1 MERSEPTFLLPPDAL
16 TGMDSAGTQVGT
28 EGQSVDQAVLQKT
41 QAELMRFQELLAQVG
56 RELAEPLTTA
66 LERIDALVGT
76 GKIDRAGLRALLAEV
91 TQARQA
97 GIQCQQITRLA
108 TGRVHPSHER
118 IHLTNTLQSVLAH
131 RSRELQA
138 RGISV
143 HQTLEP
149 VEVRVDASMLF
160 AMLNGL
166 IDWAMGCAR
175 GAIEWSLSMQ
185 PWPAHGILRLRV
197 VTGAIDQWAGEA
209 EGAQAPAPEGLQALS
224 WHLADQY
231 ARNMGL
237 QVQRSVMPWHVDVQI
252 EFPGTVPHTLLDDSL
267 ELHTEAPGFSSTL
280 NSRPLAGSHVL
291 VVAARRD
298 LRLLIR
304 ESMRAMGLGVDF
316 VSTVT
321 EAVSFCRDALPHALI
336 FESSLKGMR
345 LDQLLDSI
353 RLDAPD
359 VVAIEVMEEG
369 RLFELS
375 DQSPT
380 GMARVGREALLDS
393 LPAALVHELTRVG

>member
-1 MERSEPTFLLPPDAL
+1 MERSEPIFELPHDNLL
-16 TGMDSAGTQVGT
+16 GGDSSGWAPGT
-28 EGQSVDQAVLQKT
+28 EGQSVDQAVLQRT
-41 QAELMRFQELLAQVG
+41 QAELMRFQELLLQVG

-76 GKIDRAGLRALLAEV
+76 GKIDRSGLKALLSEV
-91 TQARQA
+91 TRARQA

-118 IHLTNTLQSVLAH
+118 VHLTHTLQSVLSH
-131 RSRELQA
+131 RARELQS

-160 AMLNGL
+160 ALLNSL
-166 IDWAMGCAR
+166 IDWAAGCAH
-175 GAIEWSLSMQ
+175 GVIEWSLSMQ
-185 PWPAHGILRLRV
+185 PWPAHGVLRLRV
-197 VTGAIDQWAGEA
+197 VTGAIHPGPDGQEA
-209 EGAQAPAPEGLQALS
+209 SPPERLQALA

-231 ARNMGL
+231 ARSMGL
-237 QVQRSVMPWHVDVQI
+237 QVTRSVMPWHVDVQI
-252 EFPGTVPHTLLDDSL
+252 EFPGTVAHTFVDDAVPLSGD
-267 ELHTEAPGFSSTL
+267 AQGFSSTL

-291 VVAARRD
+291 VVAHRRD
-298 LRLLIR
+298 LRLLVR
-304 ESMRAMGLGVDF
+304 ESLRAMGLVVDF

-321 EAVSFCRDALPHALI
+321 EAATFCRDGLPHALL
-336 FESSLKGMR
+336 FESSLKGLR
-345 LDQLLDSI
+345 LDQLLASI
-353 RLDAPD
+353 RLEAPD
-359 VVAIEVMEEG
+359 FVAIELMEEG
-369 RLFELS
+369 QAFELS
-375 DQSPT
+375 DHTAT